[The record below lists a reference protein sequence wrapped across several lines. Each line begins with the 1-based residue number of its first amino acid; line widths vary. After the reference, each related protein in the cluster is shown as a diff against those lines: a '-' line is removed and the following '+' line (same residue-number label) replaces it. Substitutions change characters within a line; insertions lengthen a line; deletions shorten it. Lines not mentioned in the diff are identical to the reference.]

1 LVAVDEQELLDVA
14 LRAARAAARE
24 LMGRFGS
31 AAHGVQSK
39 STPTDPVSEAD
50 LAAESAIRELLGRLR
65 PGDAI
70 LAEEGGESGEGE
82 LRWLVDPLDG
92 TVNFL
97 FGIPAFVV
105 SVACEDRSGKIAGVV
120 LDPVRDECFAATR
133 SGAATL
139 NGVEIEGS
147 RRADLA
153 TAMVATG
160 FGYEA
165 AVRER
170 QAAVVSRVLP
180 RVRDVRRFGSAAMD
194 LAWCA
199 CGRWDA
205 YYERG
210 VHAWDVAAGALIAAR
225 AGLEVRDL
233 PAAGEDPAGLV
244 VAPGAIIDELYELV
258 ASR

>member
-1 LVAVDEQELLDVA
+1 VQKLDEQELLAVA
-14 LRAARAAARE
+14 ERAARSAASE
-24 LMGRFGS
+24 LISRFGS
-31 AAHGVQSK
+31 SARGVQTK
-39 STPTDPVSEAD
+39 STPTDLVSDAD
-50 LAAESAIRELLGRLR
+50 LAAESAVREVLMRLR

-70 LAEEGGESGEGE
+70 LAEEGGETGEGE

-97 FGIPAFVV
+97 FGIPAFAV
-105 SVACEDRSGKIAGVV
+105 SVACEDGSGTIAGVV

-133 SGAATL
+133 SGDSTL
-139 NGVEIEGS
+139 NGVRIAGS
-147 RRADLA
+147 DRTELA

-160 FGYEA
+160 FGYDA
-165 AVRER
+165 DVRAR
-170 QAAVVSRVLP
+170 QAAVVAGVLP
-180 RVRDVRRFGSAAMD
+180 RVRDIRRFGSAALD

-210 VHAWDVAAGALIAAR
+210 VQAWDVAAGALIAAR

-233 PAAGEDPAGLV
+233 PAGGQDASGLV
-244 VAPGAIIDELYELV
+244 VAPSGIVEELYGLV
-258 ASR
+258 APQ